1 MTLRCMFAQMYV
13 TPPAGGAVVIPGAF
27 DAGARFDGG
36 AQPTIPVSF
45 FIFKFSVGYL
55 FTWAV
60 LQPYTQA
67 AVVKMCGYS
76 SVGYLCTQA
85 VSRPDT
91 QAAVVK
97 MCTTFLL
104 DICSHRL
111 CCSHIYTGSCCKDVY
126 YISVGYLFTQ
136 AVL

>member
-36 AQPTIPVSF
+36 GQPTIPVSF

-67 AVVKMCGYS
+67 AVVKMCGT
-76 SVGYLCTQA
+76 V
-85 VSRPDT
+85 
-91 QAAVVK
+91 
-97 MCTTFLL
+97 LL
-104 DICSHRL
+104 DTCAHKLCPGQIHRQL
-111 CCSHIYTGSCCKDVY
+111 
-126 YISVGYLFTQ
+126 L
-136 AVL
+136 